1 MTSIQTDK
9 YFTWRKHLDCS
20 VKRLIS
26 GIHEKIIPVRIVK
39 AVLSCVECPFP
50 HKIGRGSKI
59 SILIGQRTIRKIV
72 PWVSVTA
79 FDRPGSLKTSQVCGS
94 QIRIF
99 FILQKSVIG
108 LKCKIIIPSCD
119 IRWWEGV
126 FLTDGV
132 VVISPLEQLFV
143 SIRIFLITAYLIG
156 CFHKCQRFQTI
167 DAAVHVS
174 VWSQ

>member
-39 AVLSCVECPFP
+39 AMLSCVECPFP

-72 PWVSVTA
+72 PGVPVTA
-79 FDRPGSLKTSQVCGS
+79 LDRPGSLKTSQVCGS

-108 LKCKIIIPSCD
+108 LKCKIIIPGSD
-119 IRWWEGV
+119 VGRREGV
-126 FLTDGV
+126 FLPDRAL
-132 VVISPLEQLFV
+132 VICPLEQLFV
-143 SIRIFLITAYLIG
+143 SIRIFLITAYLLASL
-156 CFHKCQRFQTI
+156 HKC
-167 DAAVHVS
+167 
-174 VWSQ
+174 